1 MFYDFEDNL
10 IMWPDTYYCE
20 IDTSNVNN
28 IWQIG
33 EPHKQYFDSAFSVPN
48 AIVTDLNNS
57 YPPNNHSSF
66 QFLFKKPVWYLN
78 WFQMHLEFIHK
89 FDTDSL
95 YDGGYVE
102 ISYNGGQ
109 TWVNIIDDNC
119 PDLIETAPFYSSND
133 TIVGGIPAFTGR
145 SDDWQTASINFLW
158 NYENSFTVDSCIIRF
173 NFISDSIDNS
183 KEGWIIDGIGFQVHY
198 FLDEITEHN
207 NIKEISLFP
216 DPVDETSIIKII
228 NWNQEK
234 YILNIYNTLGILL
247 FHEVISN
254 DYVNIGEYRFGK
266 GLYYYELINDKRKY
280 SGRFVVQ

>member
-1 MFYDFEDNL
+1 
-10 IMWPDTYYCE
+10 MWPDTYYCE

-48 AIVTDLNNS
+48 AIVTDLNYS
-57 YPPNNHSSF
+57 YPSNNHSTF
-66 QFLFKKPVWYLN
+66 QFLFKKPVPFFN
-78 WFQMHLEFIHK
+78 WINMNLQFVHK

-102 ISYNGGQ
+102 ISYDGGQ
-109 TWVNIIDDNC
+109 TWTNIINDHC
-119 PDLIETAPFYSSND
+119 PDTIEAAPFYSIDD
-133 TIVGGIPAFTGR
+133 TIIGGIPAFTGR
-145 SDDWQTASINFLW
+145 SYGWQVASLDCFW
-158 NYENSFTVDSCIIRF
+158 NYENSFIVDSCIIRF
-173 NFISDSIDNS
+173 NFVSDSIDNS